1 MSDDELADVLKYSS
15 PDTLYI
21 VTWNNLLKR
30 LICPFEV
37 VVKHQIG
44 DLNEGEKVLVEA
56 VKVTAQ
62 LKTVFIVRG
71 RAFFYYHFKIL
82 DKQENAI

>member
-21 VTWNNLLKR
+21 ITWNNLLKK
-30 LICPFEV
+30 LLCPFQV

-44 DLNEGEKVLVEA
+44 ELEKGEVVWVNS
-56 VKVTAQ
+56 VKVTAR
-62 LKTVFIVRG
+62 LKTVFIVKG
-71 RAFFYYHFKIL
+71 RAYYYSHFEIV
-82 DKQENAI
+82 EPV

>member
-21 VTWNNLLKR
+21 ITWNNLLKK
-30 LICPFEV
+30 LFCPFQV

-44 DLNEGEKVLVEA
+44 DLEKGEVVWVSS
-56 VKVTAQ
+56 VKVTVK
-62 LKTVFIVRG
+62 LKTVYVVRG
-71 RAFFYYHFKIL
+71 RAYYYDHFYIL
-82 DKQENAI
+82 DP

>member
-21 VTWNNLLKR
+21 ITWNNLLKK
-30 LICPFEV
+30 LFCPFKV

-44 DLNEGEKVLVEA
+44 ELEKGEVVWVSS
-56 VKVTAQ
+56 VKVTAK
-62 LKTVFIVRG
+62 LKTVYLIKG
-71 RAFFYYHFKIL
+71 RAYYYDHFEIL
-82 DKQENAI
+82 DPP

>member
-21 VTWNNLLKR
+21 ITWNNLLKE
-30 LICPFEV
+30 LFCPFQV

-44 DLNEGEKVLVEA
+44 ELATGQIVWVEN
-56 VKVTAQ
+56 VKVTVK
-62 LKTVFIVRG
+62 LKTVYMVKG
-71 RAFFYYHFKIL
+71 RAYYYDHFEIL
-82 DKQENAI
+82 DPV

>member
-21 VTWNNLLKR
+21 ITWNNLLKK
-30 LICPFEV
+30 LFCPFKV

-44 DLNEGEKVLVEA
+44 ELEKGEVVLVSC
-56 VKVTAQ
+56 VKVTAK
-62 LKTVFIVRG
+62 LKTVYLIKERFY
-71 RAFFYYHFKIL
+71 FYYHFEIL
-82 DKQENAI
+82 DSE

>member
-21 VTWNNLLKR
+21 ITWNNLLKE
-30 LICPFEV
+30 LFCPFQV

-44 DLNEGEKVLVEA
+44 ELEEGELVWVEN
-56 VKVTAQ
+56 VKVTVK
-62 LKTVFIVRG
+62 LKTVYMVRG
-71 RAFFYYHFKIL
+71 RAYYYDHFEII
-82 DKQENAI
+82 DPI

>member
-21 VTWNNLLKR
+21 ITWNNLLKK
-30 LICPFEV
+30 LFCPFQV

-44 DLNEGEKVLVEA
+44 DLEKGELVWVEN
-56 VKVTAQ
+56 VKVTVK
-62 LKTVFIVRG
+62 LKTVYVVRG
-71 RAFFYYHFKIL
+71 RAYYYDHFEIL
-82 DKQENAI
+82 DP

>member
-21 VTWNNLLKR
+21 ITWNNLLKE
-30 LICPFEV
+30 LFCPFQV

-44 DLNEGEKVLVEA
+44 ELDKGELVWVEN
-56 VKVTAQ
+56 VKVTVK
-62 LKTVFIVRG
+62 LKTVYMVKG
-71 RAFFYYHFKIL
+71 RAYYYDHFEIL
-82 DKQENAI
+82 DPV